1 MNKSTAV
8 NVRVSLWCGLGALLI
23 LLIDF
28 NTSLGIASGVPYIII
43 VLISL
48 KSPGKRYTIAV
59 AILCTVL
66 VWIGY
71 LGSPPSDV
79 EMYKT
84 YINRFLS
91 VLAIWVTTILT
102 LLQRNS
108 INQLHQ
114 ERLKNLQSIRE
125 TEIQQEKLKVL
136 RATMRTVQDIT
147 GNFLNNLHFFKLEI
161 DRNNS
166 LSPESMKRLDQMTQE
181 TTMRLNKLANLNEI
195 REKKLAGDLIGID
208 YEQPAK
214 ENKKRD
220 AIDG

>member
-102 LLQRNS
+102 LLQRDS

-166 LSPESMKRLDQMTQE
+166 LSPESMKKLNQMTQE

>member
-1 MNKSTAV
+1 M
-8 NVRVSLWCGLGALLI
+8 I

-48 KSPGKRYTIAV
+48 RSPDKRYTIAV

-79 EMYKT
+79 EMYKA

-102 LLQRNS
+102 LLQRDS

-125 TEIQQEKLKVL
+125 AEIQQEKLKVL

-147 GNFLNNLHFFKLEI
+147 GNFLNNLHFLKLGI
-161 DRNNS
+161 DKNNS
-166 LSPESMKRLDQMTQE
+166 LSPESMKRLDQITQE
-181 TTMRLNKLANLNEI
+181 TTMRLNKLANLDEI
-195 REKKLAGDLIGID
+195 REKKMAGDLVGIN
-208 YEQPAK
+208 YERPAK

-220 AIDG
+220 TIDG

>member
-102 LLQRNS
+102 LLQRDS

-147 GNFLNNLHFFKLEI
+147 GNFMNNLHFFKLEI

-166 LSPESMKRLDQMTQE
+166 LSPESMKELDQMTQE

-195 REKKLAGDLIGID
+195 REKKLAGDLVGID

>member
-1 MNKSTAV
+1 VNKSTAV

-102 LLQRNS
+102 LLQRDS

-166 LSPESMKRLDQMTQE
+166 LSPESMKGLDQMTQE

-195 REKKLAGDLIGID
+195 REKKLAGDLVGID

>member
-1 MNKSTAV
+1 MNKSITV
-8 NVRVSLWCGLGALLI
+8 SVSLWCGLGALLI

-28 NTSLGIASGVPYIII
+28 NTSLGIASGVPYIIV

-48 KSPGKRYTIAV
+48 KSPDKRYTIAV

-71 LGSPPSDV
+71 LGSPPSEV

-102 LLQRNS
+102 LLQRDS

-125 TEIQQEKLKVL
+125 AEIQQEKLKVL
-136 RATMRTVQDIT
+136 RATMRTVHDIT

-161 DRNNS
+161 DRNNT
-166 LSPESMKRLDQMTQE
+166 LSPESMKIFDQMTQE
-181 TTMRLNKLANLNEI
+181 TTMRLNKLANLDEI
-195 REKKLAGDLIGID
+195 REKKMAGDLVGID
-208 YEQPAK
+208 YEQPTT
-214 ENKKRD
+214 ENKKKD
-220 AIDG
+220 KIDV

>member
-102 LLQRNS
+102 LLQRDS

-166 LSPESMKRLDQMTQE
+166 LSPESMKGLDQMTQE

-195 REKKLAGDLIGID
+195 REKKLAGDLVGID

>member
-102 LLQRNS
+102 LLQRDS

-166 LSPESMKRLDQMTQE
+166 LSPESMKKLDQMTQE

-214 ENKKRD
+214 ENKKRN

>member
-102 LLQRNS
+102 LLQRDS

>member
-1 MNKSTAV
+1 MY
-8 NVRVSLWCGLGALLI
+8 CFI
-23 LLIDF
+23 
-28 NTSLGIASGVPYIII
+28 
-43 VLISL
+43 
-48 KSPGKRYTIAV
+48 
-59 AILCTVL
+59 
-66 VWIGY
+66 WIGY

-79 EMYKT
+79 EMYKA

-102 LLQRNS
+102 LLQRDS

>member
-1 MNKSTAV
+1 MNKSTTV
-8 NVRVSLWCGLGALLI
+8 NVSVSLWCSLGALLI

-48 KSPGKRYTIAV
+48 KSPDKRYTIAI

-79 EMYKT
+79 EMYKA

-102 LLQRNS
+102 LLQRDS

-125 TEIQQEKLKVL
+125 AEIQQEKLKVL

-147 GNFLNNLHFFKLEI
+147 GNFLNNLHFFKLGI
-161 DRNNS
+161 DKNNS
-166 LSPESMKRLDQMTQE
+166 LSPESMKRLDQITQE
-181 TTMRLNKLANLNEI
+181 TTMRLNKLANLDEI
-195 REKKLAGDLIGID
+195 REKKMAGDLVGID
-208 YEQPAK
+208 YERPAK

-220 AIDG
+220 TIDG

>member
-166 LSPESMKRLDQMTQE
+166 LSPESMKGLDQMTQE

-195 REKKLAGDLIGID
+195 REKKLAGDLVGID